1 MVTGENNIISLSS
14 ENVNLQN
21 TENFHLSIEISP
33 DNICYSFLNIENLEF
48 IFFKSISIPNISEL
62 VNQISS
68 EDKLKLNYSSCS
80 VSYKNFPSTLIPNKL
95 FDLENKHKYLDFV
108 VEEVE
113 SVKSDILH
121 QSDSSLVYSI
131 NNNLVNSI
139 HQIIPNIIEKNSTNI
154 AICQLLKQY
163 SHLKKKTSYLFIN
176 TNNIEIII
184 TENGKLI
191 FQNSFKV
198 FNSTDILYF
207 TLFCFNQLNLDP
219 NKNKL
224 FLFGEVEKGDENYS
238 LLYEYIRNIK
248 FGEISSSLSFTEELN
263 NVSNHKY
270 FTLFSQLLCV

>member
-33 DNICYSFLNIENLEF
+33 HNICYSFLNIENLEF
-48 IFFKSISIPNISEL
+48 IFFKSISVPNISEL

-95 FDLENKHKYLDFV
+95 FDSKNKHKYLDFV

-113 SVKSDILH
+113 SVKTDILH

-176 TNNIEIII
+176 INNIEIIV
-184 TENGKLI
+184 TENEKLI

-219 NKNKL
+219 NKNEL
-224 FLFGEVEKGDENYS
+224 FLFGEVEKVDENYS

>member
-14 ENVNLQN
+14 ENVNLMN

-33 DNICYSFLNIENLEF
+33 QNICYSFLNTENLEF
-48 IFFKSISIPNISEL
+48 IFFKSISSPDISEL
-62 VNQISS
+62 VNYISC

-95 FDLENKHKYLDFV
+95 FNSDKKNKYIDFV
-108 VEEVE
+108 LEGVEN
-113 SVKSDILH
+113 VKIDILH

-131 NNNLVNSI
+131 NDNLVNSI
-139 HQIIPNIIEKNSTNI
+139 HQILPNIKEKNSTNI
-154 AICQLLKQY
+154 AICQILKQY

-176 TNNIEIII
+176 TNNIEIIVV
-184 TENGKLI
+184 ENGKLI

-198 FNSTDILYF
+198 SNGTDILYF
-207 TLFCFNQLNLDP
+207 TLFCFNQLNIDP
-219 NKNKL
+219 NKNEL

-238 LLYEYIRNIK
+238 LLYNYIRNIK
-248 FGEISSSLSFTEELN
+248 FGEVSSSLSFAEELN
-263 NVSNHKY
+263 KVSTHKY